1 MIRCMIIDYE
11 PLAIDLIQDYVSKT
25 EGFELAGIFTNPID
39 ALHKI
44 DQLNVDIIFLDVQM
58 PELSGIQFL
67 KIKKGSCHFVMTTAY
82 EEYALEG
89 FEHDVVDY
97 LLKPISLERFMIAAD
112 RIKKR
117 LSKESINSVSSL
129 TSNSEYIFVKSEY
142 KTLKINL
149 AEIKYLEGLSD
160 YIQIHLEDKKILTLD
175 TLKNFTGRLP
185 SNNFTR
191 VHKSFVINMDQID
204 HIERNQIIIGDK
216 RIPIGGKYLKNFQE
230 RLNK

>member
-1 MIRCMIIDYE
+1 MIRCMIIDDE